1 LPFDVGGGG
10 GERFPGGPAVSYF
23 FGMPSGAGIILVSGA
38 LFGVEALL
46 GRMMR
51 LRVADQS
58 VRRMKLRGGPPA
70 VIDAEAT
77 ATAISSEPP

>member
-1 LPFDVGGGG
+1 MV
-10 GERFPGGPAVSYF
+10 
-23 FGMPSGAGIILVSGA
+23 LVSGA
-38 LFGVEALL
+38 LFGVGALL